1 MPAPV
6 ACPYWRSVKAPSARP
21 FLHAMRRERSP
32 RRDTAG
38 CGEVVVTAHDAAVGD
53 ENLAVSRA
61 GRGWLRLPRRTA
73 RVRGWYRHLPHGLGR
88 PRKTWRVVLLACHR
102 MSRGRS
108 LALEAGI
115 AIAVAL
121 LSFAVAPA
129 RGIVTHWNGETASG
143 MAVSAGIY
151 ALGALVLVPVLGRIV
166 AIGHATLARR
176 EKAARPWRAEVAVGV
191 LLVTF
196 AALQRIESMSVIV
209 VLALSFA
216 LGVVTYAAGALLT
229 RGPEISDDESGH

>member
-1 MPAPV
+1 
-6 ACPYWRSVKAPSARP
+6 
-21 FLHAMRRERSP
+21 
-32 RRDTAG
+32 
-38 CGEVVVTAHDAAVGD
+38 
-53 ENLAVSRA
+53 
-61 GRGWLRLPRRTA
+61 
-73 RVRGWYRHLPHGLGR
+73 
-88 PRKTWRVVLLACHR
+88 

-216 LGVVTYAAGALLT
+216 LGVVTDAAGALLT